1 MTHQWPEGEPIVV
14 DVDAAGQ
21 PVKIKVRGRALKVRR
36 VRKRW
41 TVDTDWWEADGRV
54 WRDYLR
60 LDTERNGL
68 CEIYFDRIGHSWHI
82 AETYD

>member
-1 MTHQWPEGEPIVV
+1 M
-14 DVDAAGQ
+14 
-21 PVKIKVRGRALKVRR
+21 RR